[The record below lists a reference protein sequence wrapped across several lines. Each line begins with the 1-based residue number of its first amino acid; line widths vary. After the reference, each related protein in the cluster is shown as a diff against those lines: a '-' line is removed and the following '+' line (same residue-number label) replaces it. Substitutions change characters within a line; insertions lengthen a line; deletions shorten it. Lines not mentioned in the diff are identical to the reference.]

1 MTLHEALR
9 ALNSAA
15 YAAIR
20 AGRDT
25 SINPDLDR
33 QTLRE
38 ICAMTDR
45 LVDDNAPDFE
55 PLDAADEA
63 FARNEARNRRARIDA
78 VCNPEPEPLD
88 AETIAARRAM
98 YESDL
103 IAAGRGH
110 LVGE

>member
-20 AGRDT
+20 AGDT
-25 SINPDLDR
+25 SIHPDLDR

-88 AETIAARRAM
+88 PETVAARGEYERRAN
-98 YESDL
+98 